1 MGGRG
6 GALTNAGAG
15 ARPVLQHVDVQ
26 VLGMRRIGPWAEYRC
41 EPPACGD
48 ADGIDRATQM
58 FIPIRFDG
66 QYFAILEL
74 EARDVHRQT
83 GRVRADLAGL
93 CAVAVAA
100 FVTWSGVNRLEF
112 DRELAGNE
120 RSDEIAQPMAEP
132 FTELTGKRR
141 LFGEADRRSPPRWQ
155 FDGLEPHGRRD
166 GTFRVDSRRKRDRL
180 KFDSGGAET
189 IQASLIDGWRPRGLF
204 RRRRR
209 EGVWSGMG
217 GRLGRAWRWQ
227 WWGGGS
233 G

>member
-1 MGGRG
+1 MSTKAPKFATFVTAAVEDQAANAHCSQIFDKRRVNPHCVVSDLSLAARDARQNCLRRRG
-6 GALTNAGAG
+6 GSLTNAVAV
-15 ARPVLQHVDVQ
+15 ARPVLQDVDVQ

-66 QYFAILEL
+66 QCFAIREL

-83 GRVRADLAGL
+83 GRVRANLAGL

-100 FVTWSGVNRLEF
+100 FVTRSRVNRLEF

-141 LFGEADRRSPPRWQ
+141 LFG
-155 FDGLEPHGRRD
+155 
-166 GTFRVDSRRKRDRL
+166 
-180 KFDSGGAET
+180 
-189 IQASLIDGWRPRGLF
+189 
-204 RRRRR
+204 
-209 EGVWSGMG
+209 
-217 GRLGRAWRWQ
+217 
-227 WWGGGS
+227 
-233 G
+233 

>member
-1 MGGRG
+1 MSAEAPKSYRDNPLMIKELRRPKLTERDWQFFPRRNGVIGISARARAEKPSPSMCSVISPQHEHTWVLGHRKSGRDG
-6 GALTNAGAG
+6 SVTNAVAV
-15 ARPVLQHVDVQ
+15 ARPVLQDVDVQ

-66 QYFAILEL
+66 QYFAIREL

-100 FVTWSGVNRLEF
+100 FVTRPRVNRLEF

-141 LFGEADRRSPPRWQ
+141 LFG
-155 FDGLEPHGRRD
+155 
-166 GTFRVDSRRKRDRL
+166 
-180 KFDSGGAET
+180 
-189 IQASLIDGWRPRGLF
+189 
-204 RRRRR
+204 
-209 EGVWSGMG
+209 
-217 GRLGRAWRWQ
+217 
-227 WWGGGS
+227 
-233 G
+233 

>member
-1 MGGRG
+1 M
-6 GALTNAGAG
+6 
-15 ARPVLQHVDVQ
+15 Q

-66 QYFAILEL
+66 QYFAIREL

-100 FVTWSGVNRLEF
+100 FVTRSRVNRLEF

-141 LFGEADRRSPPRWQ
+141 LFG
-155 FDGLEPHGRRD
+155 
-166 GTFRVDSRRKRDRL
+166 
-180 KFDSGGAET
+180 
-189 IQASLIDGWRPRGLF
+189 
-204 RRRRR
+204 
-209 EGVWSGMG
+209 
-217 GRLGRAWRWQ
+217 
-227 WWGGGS
+227 
-233 G
+233 

>member
-1 MGGRG
+1 MCSVISPQREHTWPLGHRISRRG
-6 GALTNAGAG
+6 GSLTNAVAV

-66 QYFAILEL
+66 QCFAIREL

-93 CAVAVAA
+93 CAVAIAA
-100 FVTWSGVNRLEF
+100 FVTRSRVNRLEF

-132 FTELTGKRR
+132 LTELTGKRR
-141 LFGEADRRSPPRWQ
+141 LFG
-155 FDGLEPHGRRD
+155 
-166 GTFRVDSRRKRDRL
+166 
-180 KFDSGGAET
+180 
-189 IQASLIDGWRPRGLF
+189 
-204 RRRRR
+204 
-209 EGVWSGMG
+209 
-217 GRLGRAWRWQ
+217 
-227 WWGGGS
+227 
-233 G
+233 